1 MIFLKKILG
10 SSLKSSKA
18 DRPPEGVLERDAVKV
33 AEVDVNAAGGET
45 NANNEVVPLN
55 LEESQVNQQAG
66 VENTMNVNQQV
77 VVQFSNI
84 NGLQIGSTYNISS
97 SGNTAD
103 KMVPNVE
110 KGKKL
115 KSKYPKTITIEE
127 MMKSQDELSNRILT
141 EIATH
146 LGNDYK
152 MFMRELGFSEG
163 QMSAMY
169 LDHSAY
175 GIREVHIFQFLYLK
189 LLQYSI
195 TFLIM
200 IMSMYSY
207 CTHKFLI

>member
-18 DRPPEGVLERDAVKV
+18 DRPLDGVLETDAVKV
-33 AEVDVNAAGGET
+33 DEVDINAAGGGT
-45 NANNEVVPLN
+45 NSNNEVVPLN
-55 LEESQVNQQAG
+55 LEESQVNEQTG

-97 SGNTAD
+97 GSTAD
-103 KMVPNVE
+103 KMVSNVE
-110 KGKKL
+110 KGKKS

-175 GIREVHIFQFLYLK
+175 GIREVYILQFL
-189 LLQYSI
+189 
-195 TFLIM
+195 
-200 IMSMYSY
+200 
-207 CTHKFLI
+207 